1 MKLISLFKRRRS
13 RHAQTIEALLDKVEA
28 AHRRCRRYDEK
39 LVVVASH
46 KSFDELARDCH
57 FRDRRTDHLEF
68 EIFNIPVVAADWI
81 DDFAVVSESDLKE
94 LVGRLGGVAAF
105 GSDVEAYNNL
115 FTRPFR
121 EWNKVQIK

>member
-1 MKLISLFKRRRS
+1 MKLLSFFKRRRS

-57 FRDRRTDHLEF
+57 FRNLSTDPLKF
-68 EIFNIPVVAADWI
+68 EIFNMPVVAADWI
-81 DDFAVVSESDLKE
+81 DGFAVVSESDLKK

-105 GSDVEAYNNL
+105 GSDIEAYNNL
-115 FTRPFR
+115 FMRQFR
-121 EWNKVQIK
+121 EWNRQ